1 MNQLK
6 VVFPF
11 LAALGVY
18 FLALNSPM
26 YQQMN
31 QPHSVEN
38 EIKSIPVEK
47 FNRLSENGF
56 FNFSS
61 FIGFNP
67 PKIPV
72 FFLRNCKWIKEL
84 HKPSLLTFGLR
95 FLLLIRE

>member
-11 LAALGVY
+11 LAAVGAY

-38 EIKSIPVEK
+38 EIKSYPYRGI
-47 FNRLSENGF
+47 
-56 FNFSS
+56 
-61 FIGFNP
+61 
-67 PKIPV
+67 
-72 FFLRNCKWIKEL
+72 
-84 HKPSLLTFGLR
+84 
-95 FLLLIRE
+95 

>member
-1 MNQLK
+1 MGMQLLMPLQILQYLDCSFMPPIEWLEKLMNQLK

-38 EIKSIPVEK
+38 EIESISVE
-47 FNRLSENGF
+47 
-56 FNFSS
+56 S
-61 FIGFNP
+61 F
-67 PKIPV
+67 K
-72 FFLRNCKWIKEL
+72 
-84 HKPSLLTFGLR
+84 
-95 FLLLIRE
+95 